1 MPRTH
6 RPCRSAFT
14 LVEMLVVITIIGIL
28 IALLLPA
35 VQMAREAG
43 RQASCRNNMKQI
55 SLALQ
60 EYHASMERF
69 PLATIRGHVQH
80 TCIPFLLP
88 YLEKDLL
95 HNEYDFDRSWNHE
108 ENQKAINIQLDVLLC
123 PSAVGSRTDK
133 IGDGKT
139 AATADYAPPT
149 AFSWELASLGLVEP
163 QHYVANRQKMVR
175 GIMHPNNV
183 SGVRMAEIL
192 DGSSSTIIF
201 AEDAGRPD
209 HWTRKGRGPADHD
222 NGCGNFNVSG
232 GRVRGAGWA
241 DVARSIPL
249 HAFARDGLSCNGPC
263 AINCT
268 NNNET
273 FAFHPGGA
281 TVAYADGRV
290 KLIQEN
296 VNVAVYASLI
306 TMTGEELLS
315 DDAF

>member
-1 MPRTH
+1 
-6 RPCRSAFT
+6 
-14 LVEMLVVITIIGIL
+14 MLVVITIIGIL

-43 RQASCRNNMKQI
+43 RRANCANNMKQI

-60 EYHASMERF
+60 EYHATMERF
-69 PLATIRGHVQH
+69 PLATVDAPFRH
-80 TCIPFLLP
+80 TCMPFLLP
-88 YLEKDLL
+88 FLEKDLVYQ
-95 HNEYDFDRSWNHE
+95 EYRFDRDWDHE
-108 ENQKAINIQLDVLLC
+108 DNQKAVNIQLEVFLC

-139 AATADYAPPT
+139 VATADYAPPT
-149 AFSWELASLGLVEP
+149 GFSWELATLGLVDP
-163 QHYVANRQKMVR
+163 QHYEASRQKMSR
-175 GIMHPNNV
+175 GITAPGND

-209 HWTRKGRGPADHD
+209 HWTAKGRGPADHD

-241 DVARSIPL
+241 DAARSIPL
-249 HAFARDGLSCNGPC
+249 HGFARDGLSCNGPC
-263 AINCT
+263 AVNCT

-281 TVAYADGRV
+281 HVAYADGRV
-290 KLIQEN
+290 QLIQEN
-296 VNVAVYASLI
+296 VNIAVYASLI

-315 DDAF
+315 DDQF

>member
-1 MPRTH
+1 MSLTH
-6 RPCRSAFT
+6 RRRRSAFT

-43 RQASCRNNMKQI
+43 RRASCTNNMKQI

-69 PLATIRGHVQH
+69 PLATIRRPFRH
-80 TCIPFLLP
+80 TCMPFLLP
-88 YLEKDLL
+88 FLEKDLVYQ
-95 HNEYDFDRSWNHE
+95 EYHFDRDWDHE
-108 ENQKAINIQLDVLLC
+108 DNQKAVNVQLDVLLC
-123 PSAVGSRTDK
+123 PSSVGSRTDE

-149 AFSWELASLGLVEP
+149 AFSWELASLGLVDP
-163 QHYVANRQKMVR
+163 RHYEAARQKMIR
-175 GIMHPNNV
+175 GITHPNSK
-183 SGVRMAEIL
+183 SGVRLAEVL
-192 DGSSSTIIF
+192 DGSSSTILF

-209 HWTRKGRGPADHD
+209 HWTGKGRGPADHD
-222 NGCGNFNVSG
+222 NGCGNFNVTG

-241 DVARSIPL
+241 NVDRSIPL
-249 HAFARDGLSCNGPC
+249 HGFARDGLSCNGPC
-263 AINCT
+263 AVNCT

-281 TVAYADGRV
+281 NVAYADGRV
-290 KLIQEN
+290 QLIQEN
-296 VNVAVYASLI
+296 VNIAIYASLI

-315 DDAF
+315 DDEF